1 MLNVEPTI
9 DRRVTRAEI
18 HEAIRH
24 AFGRGAVRRD
34 NVVAAA
40 RASQARREVIDALE
54 WLPALRYPTAE
65 QVLRQ
70 LPSHLLR

>member
-1 MLNVEPTI
+1 MLNVEPEV

-18 HEAIRH
+18 HDAIRH
-24 AFGRGAVRRD
+24 AFGRGAVSRD
-34 NVVAAA
+34 SVVGAA
-40 RASQARREVIDALE
+40 RASDARREVINALE
-54 WLPALRYPTAE
+54 WLPALRYQTAE